1 MESDLQA
8 RDRIGVQDF
17 VLLEDFKSEDAFLEN
32 LRKRYNS
39 GLIYTYIGT
48 VVVSVNPY
56 KNLPI
61 YSRDVIEKYRGE
73 NLYELPPHIYAISD
87 AAYRSMKEERI
98 NQCVLI
104 SGESGAGK
112 TEASKKILEYLA
124 AISTYSGDVERI
136 KDRLL
141 QSNPVLEA
149 FGNARTNRNDNSSR
163 FGKYMDIQFD
173 FKGSPV
179 GGHIINYLLE
189 KSRVVHQAKGERNFH
204 IFYQLLQG
212 GSDELLENLQLE
224 RETLEYFYLNQGGDT
239 HVETLNDASDFN
251 RVKKALSVIEFSAE
265 EQDALFAI
273 IASVIHLGTV
283 GFLEPEIEHGEVK
296 LENGRPV
303 NIISKLLGCPEE
315 VLEKAL
321 TSRTVETKGDKVKT
335 PLTSEQAIY
344 ARDALAKAVYDRM
357 FTWLV
362 QRINTSLVNESYR
375 GKKTLMGL
383 LDIYGFEIFESNS
396 FEQFCI
402 NYCNEKLQQ
411 LFIELTLNEEQEE
424 YRKEGIKWEKVD
436 YFDNKIICDLI
447 EAKHQG
453 IIACLDEECL
463 RPGDVSDMTF
473 LDKMEKTIG
482 EHAHFVSHATSGYSE
497 RKTIQREEF
506 RLKHY
511 AGDVTYCVNGFVDK
525 NNNLLFRDL
534 KEAMC
539 NSTNCITSEVF
550 PKKEMQSL
558 KRPDTAGTQFKS
570 SLNNLMSILM
580 CKQPSYVRCI
590 KPNDS
595 KKAAVF
601 QDDLVRHQVKYLGLM
616 ENLRVRRAGF
626 AYRRPFPFF
635 LQRYKCLCPDTW
647 PCWYG
652 EPGEGVRKIC
662 EYLNY
667 KPDEYRIGKTKIF
680 IRFPQTLFA
689 TEDAFQAKKPALA
702 TIIQC
707 QFKGYHQRKK
717 YVTLRLAAIMIAK
730 HWRRVCAKRLLER
743 RRKAAQRIR
752 KFIKG
757 FITRNQPASEDN
769 VDFVAYVR
777 KSYLLLLAKSL
788 PTSVL
793 DKSWPKPPGSMVEAS
808 ELLHKMH
815 TLQLSRKYVLSV
827 TPERKAQL
835 DMKVAASEIF
845 KGKKANYEKSIP
857 VPFSPHRLD
866 IAQEMLKKNVITD
879 KQIVPTSET
888 IRYCIGVHKYDRNG
902 YKLRTRILIV
912 TEQAL
917 YILDDK
923 NYKLKHRIANGS
935 LTGISVSSKTDGVL
949 VLHMPVEDKGDKGDL
964 ILTSSHVIETVVYI
978 LTALNNNNLL
988 KIEAGEI
995 KHNMAKDKTGTIAFY
1010 DGSELLIKKGQT
1022 GDLEVTAPGS

>member
-56 KNLPI
+56 KTLPI
-61 YSRDVIEKYRGE
+61 YNQDVIEKYRGE
-73 NLYELPPHIYAISD
+73 NLYELPPHVYAISD
-87 AAYRSMKEERI
+87 SAYRSMKEERVD
-98 NQCVLI
+98 QCVLI
-104 SGESGAGK
+104 SGESGSGK

-124 AISTYSGDVERI
+124 AISTHSDDVERI

-141 QSNPVLEA
+141 ESNPVLEA

-212 GSDELLENLQLE
+212 GGDQLLENLELE
-224 RETLEYFYLNQGGDT
+224 QESSQYFYLNQGGDT
-239 HVETLNDASDFN
+239 HVKTLNDAADFN
-251 RVKKALSVIEFSAE
+251 HVKKALSVIEFSAE

-273 IASVIHLGTV
+273 IASVLHLGTV
-283 GFLEPEIEHGEVK
+283 GFLEPEVEHGEVK

-315 VLEKAL
+315 VLERAL
-321 TSRTVETKGDKVKT
+321 TSRTLETKGDKVRT

-362 QRINTSLVNESYR
+362 GRINTSLKNKSYR

-424 YRKEGIKWEKVD
+424 YRKEGIKWEKVEF
-436 YFDNKIICDLI
+436 FDNKIICDLI
-447 EAKHQG
+447 EARHQG
-453 IIACLDEECL
+453 VIALL
-463 RPGDVSDMTF
+463 
-473 LDKMEKTIG
+473 
-482 EHAHFVSHATSGYSE
+482 
-497 RKTIQREEF
+497 EF

-511 AGDVTYCVNGFVDK
+511 AGDVTYCVNGDTYLNIFHAGFMDK
-525 NNNLLFRDL
+525 NNDLLFRDL

-539 NSTNCITSEVF
+539 SSTNCITSEVF
-550 PKKEMQSL
+550 PKKEMESL
-558 KRPDTAGTQFKS
+558 KRPETAGTQFKT
-570 SLNNLMSILM
+570 SLNNLMTILM
-580 CKQPSYVRCI
+580 SKQPSYVRCI

-595 KKAAVF
+595 KKADIF

-647 PCWYG
+647 PVWYDD
-652 EPGEGVRKIC
+652 PGEGVKKIC
-662 EYLNY
+662 EHLNY
-667 KPDEYRIGKTKIF
+667 KPDEYRIGKSKIF
-680 IRFPQTLFA
+680 IRFPQTLFS

-702 TIIQC
+702 TIIQA
-707 QFKGYHQRKK
+707 QFKGYYQRQK
-717 YVTLRLAAIMIAK
+717 YVRLQLAVIVIAK
-730 HWRRVCAKRLLER
+730 HWRQVRAQRLLEQ
-743 RRKAAQRIR
+743 RRKAANRIR

-757 FITRNQPASEDN
+757 LITRNQPASEEN
-769 VDFVAYVR
+769 TDFIAYVR
-777 KSYLLLLAKSL
+777 KSYLLLLTKHL
-788 PTSVL
+788 PRSVL
-793 DKSWPKPPGSMVEAS
+793 DKSWPKPPGSMVEVS
-808 ELLHKMH
+808 EQLHRMH
-815 TLQLSRKYVLSV
+815 TLHLVRKYVKGI

-835 DMKVAASEIF
+835 DMKVTASEVF
-845 KGKKANYEKSIP
+845 KGKKASYEESIP
-857 VPFSPHRLD
+857 LPFEPHRLSV
-866 IAQEMLKKNVITD
+866 ALEMVKKTVVTD
-879 KQIVPTSET
+879 KQIIPSSET
-888 IRYCIGVHKYDRNG
+888 IRYCTGVHKYDRNG
-902 YKLRTRILIV
+902 YKLRTRVLIL
-912 TEQAL
+912 TEQAI

-923 NYKLKHRIANGS
+923 TYKLKHRITNSS
-935 LTGISVSSKTDGVL
+935 LTGISVSSKTDEVL
-949 VLHMPVEDKGDKGDL
+949 VLHLPIEDKGDKGDL
-964 ILTSSHVIETVVYI
+964 ILTSTHVIETVVYI
-978 LTALNNNNLL
+978 LNALNNNQLL
-988 KIEAGEI
+988 KIETGEI
-995 KHNMAKDKTGTIAFY
+995 KHNMAKDKTGTISFY

-1022 GDLEVTAPGS
+1022 GDLEVTAPVPKTVK